1 MSEYVNGV
9 VPRRDWKGEAGLSQ
23 EVTCEQGL
31 KDDKEQAIGQEG
43 GEDTPGGGKSKCE
56 GPVAG
61 FRFCLRTSKEAG
73 VSGAERDRL

>member
-1 MSEYVNGV
+1 MRTGLCHAG
-9 VPRRDWKGEAGLSQ
+9 DWKGEAGLSE

-43 GEDTPGGGKSKCE
+43 GEDTPGGGKSKCK

-61 FRFCLRTSKEAG
+61 FGFCLRASKEAG